1 MRPYVYLLVLL
12 SLATTGIVYLCHVTF
27 DSWWRLQRQKPSTPP
42 PPTFREDND
51 IEVSPIVSYDESDPR
66 IANTLRRIDEKYCGG
81 PCRFM
86 LPIFIMEQESKAQM
100 HFRQLAFLSGMLN
113 RTVVLPNVGGSRL
126 GACLEHDFDFYYSSQ
141 WAVDHADDFSTI
153 SMENFSSWVKERL
166 AVGFPATSQTFH
178 VHLDLDHKQIQEPGN
193 CFADW
198 MDTSRP
204 DRRIYLHD
212 TGNARRRKGYQDV
225 LFKFFSQTMEDP
237 EVVSTYY
244 DRRYPF
250 IHNPAAQ
257 APIPYNER
265 ITNLVKDVAND
276 LSPYWAVHWRT
287 ERVEPPENLVGC
299 AESLID
305 MVHNSQQ
312 QAQPRLVMLT
322 DYPHVFSQEAIQQ
335 ALEDNPHEEGM
346 KPASAS
352 FPEHALTKYHHMA
365 FQYVY
370 NNIQVQVTNLGQGA
384 DNVTPPANWTVLPI
398 SPQVAGHD
406 SGVLGIIDKLLA
418 IHADVFIAGEP
429 GICAR
434 RSSFTARIIDERIL
448 RRGDDT
454 SITDELSNV
463 VEYFGLPRQ

>member
-1 MRPYVYLLVLL
+1 MKSIVEARAGSCCRSL
-12 SLATTGIVYLCHVTF
+12 SWSKLYSI
-27 DSWWRLQRQKPSTPP
+27 
-42 PPTFREDND
+42 
-51 IEVSPIVSYDESDPR
+51 
-66 IANTLRRIDEKYCGG
+66 
-81 PCRFM
+81 
-86 LPIFIMEQESKAQM
+86 ESKAQM

-178 VHLDLDHKQIQEPGN
+178 VHLDLDHKQLQEPSN

-225 LFKFFSQTMEDP
+225 LYNFFSQTMEDP
-237 EVVSTYY
+237 EVLSTYY

-265 ITNLVKDVAND
+265 ITDLVKDMAQE

-305 MVHNSQQ
+305 LVHTNQEQQ
-312 QAQPRLVMLT
+312 QQKEQQQKQPRLVMLT
-322 DYPHVFSQEAIQQ
+322 DYPHVFSEEAIQQ
-335 ALEDNPHEEGM
+335 ALDNNPNEEEEEGM

-352 FPEHALTKYHHMA
+352 FPEHALTKYHHLA
-365 FQYVY
+365 FQHVY
-370 NNIQVQVTNLGQGA
+370 SNIQVQVTNLDQGA

-454 SITDELSNV
+454 SITDELPNV

>member
-1 MRPYVYLLVLL
+1 
-12 SLATTGIVYLCHVTF
+12 
-27 DSWWRLQRQKPSTPP
+27 
-42 PPTFREDND
+42 
-51 IEVSPIVSYDESDPR
+51 
-66 IANTLRRIDEKYCGG
+66 
-81 PCRFM
+81 M

-113 RTVVLPNVGGSRL
+113 RTVVLPNVAGSRL

-141 WAVDHADDFSTI
+141 WAVDHADYFSTI
-153 SMENFSSWVKERL
+153 SMENFTSWVKERL

-178 VHLDLDHKQIQEPGN
+178 VHLDLDHKQLQEPSN

-212 TGNARRRKGYQDV
+212 TSNARRRKGFQDV
-225 LFKFFSQTMEDP
+225 LYNFYSQTMEDP
-237 EVVSTYY
+237 EVISTYY

-265 ITNLVKDVAND
+265 ITDLVKDMAKEI
-276 LSPYWAVHWRT
+276 SPYWAVHWRT
-287 ERVEPPENLVGC
+287 ERVEPSENLVGC

-305 MVHNSQQ
+305 MVHQHQLEQQ
-312 QAQPRLVMLT
+312 EQPRLVMLT
-322 DYPHVFSQEAIQQ
+322 DYPHVFSEEAVQQ
-335 ALEDNPHEEGM
+335 ALEHNSHQDDEGM

-352 FPEHALTKYHHMA
+352 FPEHALTKYHHLA
-365 FQYVY
+365 FQHVY
-370 NNIQVQVTNLGQGA
+370 HNIQVHVTNLDQG
-384 DNVTPPANWTVLPI
+384 DDTVTPPANWTVLPI
-398 SPQVAGHD
+398 SPTVAGHD

-418 IHADVFIAGEP
+418 IHADMFIAGEP

-434 RSSFTARIIDERIL
+434 RSSFTARIIDDRIL
-448 RRGDDT
+448 RQGDDT
-454 SITDELSNV
+454 TSTTDGLPNV